1 MLMETCSWRRSERNG
16 IENMGNE
23 RLVVKQR
30 MFEGG
35 DRFDYF
41 SQTNRL
47 DKVTSHEGAKPPN
60 KNYSINILKV
70 S

>member
-1 MLMETCSWRRSERNG
+1 
-16 IENMGNE
+16 MGNE

-60 KNYSINILKV
+60 KILFKIETK
-70 S
+70 SHFP